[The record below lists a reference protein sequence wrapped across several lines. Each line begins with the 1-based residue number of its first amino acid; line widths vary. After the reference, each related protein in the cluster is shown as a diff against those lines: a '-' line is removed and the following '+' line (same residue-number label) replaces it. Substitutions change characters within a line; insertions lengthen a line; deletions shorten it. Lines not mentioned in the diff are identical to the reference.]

1 MTKPVSILVGALGG
15 QGGGVLA
22 EWLVETATQA
32 GYVAQSTSIPG
43 VAQRTGATTYYIEV
57 YPEPAVT
64 LGGRRPILGLYPTP
78 GQVDVV
84 VASELLE
91 AGRLLQ
97 AGFVTRQTT
106 LITSTSRTLTTAEKI
121 ALGDGRFSSE
131 RLLDTARQHACR
143 LCAFD
148 MDVLARDA
156 GTVVSSVMLGAIA
169 GSRALPMPRTA
180 YEDVVRAAGVGVE
193 GSLRGFARGFAAVAD
208 GLSSASELPT
218 NGPAAAAVDGPAGA
232 AKPSRAIADAFPAVA
247 REIIALGHARVVEFQ
262 DARYG
267 ELYLERLRRI
277 DAAEHVSSGAG
288 PGDGRVLRETARF
301 LALWMAFDDIV
312 RVAGLKSRAARFA
325 RVRQELGAG
334 AGDVVRIIDHFKPG
348 VPEFAGLLPSPLA
361 TSLVRWDRRRQSR
374 GRAPLAWPLHL
385 RTHAISG
392 LLLLRGLATLRRLR
406 RLGARYGDE
415 QRGIERWLTAIERCT
430 RDDLALGYEVALC
443 GRLIKGYGVTNERGK
458 ANLAHILEHVAERHA
473 PVDVRIAA
481 IRAAREAALA
491 DEGGKALDAELV
503 RQGAPVRPVIA
514 QPIRFMPRRDDGAR
528 HARAH

>member
-22 EWLVETATQA
+22 EWLVDAAADA
-32 GYVAQSTSIPG
+32 GYRAQSTSIPG
-43 VAQRTGATTYYIEV
+43 VAQRTGATTYYVEV
-57 YPEPAVT
+57 YPEPAAT
-64 LGGRRPILGLYPTP
+64 LGERRPILGLYPTP

-97 AGFVTRQTT
+97 AGFVTPQTT

-156 GTVVSSVMLGAIA
+156 GTVVSSLMLGAIA

-193 GSLRGFARGFAAVAD
+193 GSLRGFARGFAAVAE
-208 GLSSASELPT
+208 GASSAVASATDER
-218 NGPAAAAVDGPAGA
+218 AAIAR
-232 AKPSRAIADAFPAVA
+232 PSHAIADAFPAVA

-277 DAAEHVSSGAG
+277 DAAEHVSSGSG

-473 PVDVRIAA
+473 PVDARIAA

-514 QPIRFMPRRDDGAR
+514 QPIRFMPRRDDGAQ

>member
-22 EWLVETATQA
+22 EWLVESATQA

-43 VAQRTGATTYYIEV
+43 VAQRTGATTYYVEV
-57 YPEPAVT
+57 YPEPAAT

-97 AGFVTRQTT
+97 GGFVTQQTT
-106 LITSTSRTLTTAEKI
+106 LITATSRTLTTAEKI

-169 GSRALPMPRTA
+169 GSRALPMPRAA

-193 GSLRGFARGFAAVAD
+193 GSLRGFARGFAAVA
-208 GLSSASELPT
+208 E
-218 NGPAAAAVDGPAGA
+218 GPSAAVASPTDERPAIA
-232 AKPSRAIADAFPAVA
+232 NPSHAIADAFPAAA

-262 DARYG
+262 DAHYG

-277 DAAEHVSSGAG
+277 DAAEHVSGSG

-334 AGDVVRIIDHFKPG
+334 ARDVVRIIDHFKPG
-348 VPEFAGLLPSPLA
+348 VPEFAGLLPPPLA
-361 TSLVRWDRRRQSR
+361 TRLVRWDRRRQSR

-385 RTHAISG
+385 PTHAISG

-415 QRGIERWLTAIERCT
+415 QRGIELWLTAIERCT
-430 RDDLALGYEVALC
+430 RNDVALGYEVALC

-458 ANLAHILEHVAERHA
+458 ANLAHILEHVAEGHA
-473 PVDVRIAA
+473 SADARIAA

-514 QPIRFMPRRDDGAR
+514 QPIRFMPRHKDGAR

>member
-22 EWLVETATQA
+22 EWLVESATQA

-43 VAQRTGATTYYIEV
+43 VAQRTGATTYYVEV
-57 YPEPAVT
+57 YPEPAAT

-97 AGFVTRQTT
+97 AGFVTQQTT

-169 GSRALPMPRTA
+169 GSRALPMPRAA

-193 GSLRGFARGFAAVAD
+193 GSLRGFARGFAAVA
-208 GLSSASELPT
+208 E
-218 NGPAAAAVDGPAGA
+218 GPSAAVASPTDERA
-232 AKPSRAIADAFPAVA
+232 AIANPSHAIADAFPAAA

-277 DAAEHVSSGAG
+277 DAAEHVSGSG

-348 VPEFAGLLPSPLA
+348 VPEFAGLLPPPLA
-361 TSLVRWDRRRQSR
+361 TRLVRWDRRRQSR

-385 RTHAISG
+385 PTHAISG

-430 RDDLALGYEVALC
+430 RNDVALGYEVALC

-458 ANLAHILEHVAERHA
+458 ANLAHILEHVADGHA
-473 PVDVRIAA
+473 SADARIAA

-514 QPIRFMPRRDDGAR
+514 QPIRFMPRHKDGAR